1 MNKQKFFRVSLS
13 TALMLSASLALADGR
28 LEGQVVANDRTTLLE
43 GARVRIEALD
53 RTASTGRD
61 GRFSFGQL
69 PAGTHEVTVRYLGT
83 EVEITSVTVQDNATA
98 RLNVVLG
105 GSMDEIVVRGIRAGQ
120 ASALNQQKASD
131 TIVRVVSA
139 DDIGALPDTNVA
151 EAVQRVP
158 GVFLE
163 RDQGEGRFIG
173 IRGIDPNLNVT
184 TINGLYVPSPESG
197 ARSVALDVIPSDL
210 LAALEISKTFTPD
223 MDMSAIG
230 GTVNVRSLSAFDRQG
245 RYLTVSAEGSY
256 NGLVEDTSPKLAG
269 SWSDTFSVG
278 SGDDNF
284 GIALAASWF
293 DREFGSDNI
302 ETDGGWPADLETETG
317 TIFQGAEEIEQRSYT
332 VNRERFGF
340 AANLDW
346 RSDSSRF
353 YWRNLYSEFSDQEFR
368 MRNEFKFDDGT
379 PVAGDSNSAQ
389 WDDAVIEKS
398 MKDRLEEQ
406 TIISSVIGGENYVN
420 EWTFDYS
427 YGYSFSQEEE
437 PQRLDTTFAGEDLD
451 IGYTSVGQ
459 IPSLTAEAAAFDAT
473 TYQFDE
479 FEYLDGDAEDEAN
492 TFRLN
497 ATYDIFSDRY
507 NGDIKFGAL
516 YRTRDKTY
524 DGETEIYGSVNDFFM
539 SDFGT
544 PSPRYGL
551 ADFGPGVSAADLRSY
566 FNANRDGGNLEI
578 DDEDTLVASALDD
591 YELGEDV
598 TALYLMSSVDAGNW
612 RVVYGVR
619 YEDTSFDAQ
628 GQAIVVDEIN
638 GTGDPEI
645 VATSFSQDYDNFL
658 PSINLRYES
667 GDFVFRAAATQTL
680 ARPNFSELS
689 PGGEITF
696 EDDGGESVLEAEIGN
711 PLLEPVEATNLDVS
725 FEWYPGGVSVISAGV
740 FYKRLEN
747 FIVVADVADSIDLT
761 SLVGSAQV
769 DDAEV
774 IQPINGDTANLLG
787 IELGFV
793 QQYESGFYVSANG
806 TYVDSEATY
815 PDRDS
820 KTVLPRTPELV
831 LNGALGWESNALG
844 VRFAATYRDEAL
856 MGFEELDDPAF
867 DVFQDTHLQ
876 LDLSA
881 KWNIT
886 DELQLSV
893 AAINLT
899 DEPFYTYF
907 GSRQFNAQYEEYGRT
922 YSIGLRYAPQP

>member
-1 MNKQKFFRVSLS
+1 MRTQNNIRA
-13 TALMLSASLALADGR
+13 ALGAALLLSASLVFADGR
-28 LEGQVVANDRTTLLE
+28 LEGRVVANDRTTNLE
-43 GARVRIEALD
+43 GARVRIEALG
-53 RTASTGRD
+53 RSASTGRD
-61 GRFSFGQL
+61 GRFSFGRL
-69 PAGTHEVTVRYLGT
+69 PAGTHEITVRYLGT
-83 EVEITSVTVQDNATA
+83 NVETASVTIQDGATS
-98 RLNVVLG
+98 RLDVVLG

-120 ASALNQQKASD
+120 ASALNQQKSSD
-131 TIVRVVSA
+131 RIVRIVSA

-210 LAALEISKTFTPD
+210 LAALEVTKTFTPD
-223 MDMSAIG
+223 MDMSAVG
-230 GTVNVRSLSAFDRQG
+230 GAVNVRSLSAFDRQG
-245 RYLTVSAEGSY
+245 RNLTVSAEGSY
-256 NGLVEDTSPKLAG
+256 NGLVEKTSPKLAG
-269 SWSDTFSVG
+269 SYTNIFDMG
-278 SGDDNF
+278 SGSDNF

-293 DREFGSDNI
+293 DRDFGSDNI
-302 ETDGGWPADLETETG
+302 ETDGGWPNDLETVGG
-317 TIFQGAEEIEQRSYT
+317 TTFQGAEEIEQRSYT
-332 VNRERFGF
+332 VNRERIGL

-346 RSDSSRF
+346 RSDNSRF
-353 YWRNLYSEFSDQEFR
+353 YWRNLYSEFSDQEYR
-368 MRNEFKFDDGT
+368 MRNEFKFDE
-379 PVAGDSNSAQ
+379 GDAISGDRNSAQ
-389 WDDAVIEKS
+389 WQDAVIEKS

-406 TIISSVIGGENYVN
+406 TILSSVIGGENSVN
-420 EWTFDYS
+420 QWTFDYS

-437 PQRLDTTFAGEDLD
+437 PQRLDTTFAGEGLD
-451 IGYTSVGQ
+451 IGYTSIGQ
-459 IPSLTAEAAAFDAT
+459 IPSLTAEAAAFDPA

-479 FEYLDGDAEDEAN
+479 FEYLDGDAEDEASTIKFN
-492 TFRLN
+492 V
-497 ATYDIFSDRY
+497 TYDVFSDSY
-507 NGDIKFGAL
+507 NGDIKLGAL
-516 YRTRDKTY
+516 YRTRDKNY
-524 DGETEIYGSVNDFFM
+524 DGETEIWGSVNDVFM
-539 SDFGT
+539 SDFRT

-551 ADFGPGVSAADLRSY
+551 GDFGPGVSAGDLRSY

-591 YELGEDV
+591 YEIGEDV

-628 GQAIVVDEIN
+628 GQAILVDEIN
-638 GTGDPEI
+638 GTGDPEL
-645 VATSFSQDYDNFL
+645 VATSFSQEYDNFL
-658 PSINLRYES
+658 PSVNLRYES

-761 SLVGSAQV
+761 SLVGNAQV

-793 QQYESGFYVSANG
+793 QQYDSGFYVSANG
-806 TYVDSEATY
+806 TYVDSEASY
-815 PDRDS
+815 PDRDA
-820 KTVLPRTPELV
+820 KTALPRTPDLV
-831 LNGALGWESNALG
+831 LNAALGWENNDFG
-844 VRFAATYRDEAL
+844 VRFAATYRDQAL

-876 LDLSA
+876 MDLSA
-881 KWNIT
+881 RWNIT
-886 DELQLSV
+886 DELQLSL

-922 YSIGLRYAPQP
+922 YTIGLRFTPLP